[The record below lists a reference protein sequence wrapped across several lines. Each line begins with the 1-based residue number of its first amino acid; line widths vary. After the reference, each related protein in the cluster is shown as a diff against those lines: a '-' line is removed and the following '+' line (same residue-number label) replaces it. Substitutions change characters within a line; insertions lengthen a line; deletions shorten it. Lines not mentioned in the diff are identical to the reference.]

1 MKTPSREKIGVLYYG
16 IRRRFSYANI
26 IAVTVE
32 RNTRRGEAHWYG
44 RELVRGADEA
54 DCAPTNGTDTF
65 HARFATREDA
75 EANFEACARIIR
87 ERVETTAAAYKAYET
102 ARRAAQEKCEAALE
116 ALSTYKPAS

>member
-44 RELVRGADEA
+44 RELTRGVDEA

-65 HARFATREDA
+65 HAKFATREDA

-87 ERVETTAAAYKAYET
+87 EQVETTAAAYKVYDEAQKA
-102 ARRAAQEKCEAALE
+102 ARARSQAALE